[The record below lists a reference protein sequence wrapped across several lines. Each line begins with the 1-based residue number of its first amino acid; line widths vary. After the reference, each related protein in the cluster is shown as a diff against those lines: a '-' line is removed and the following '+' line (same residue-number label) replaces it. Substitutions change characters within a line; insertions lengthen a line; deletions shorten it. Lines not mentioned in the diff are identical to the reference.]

1 MSTLKLVVE
10 AGPDAGRQFDIKPD
24 GASIGRSTQNDIAIA
39 DAHADNNDAHAE
51 AEEGG
56 LLKKGAIGQDTQGR
70 ARRGRNPG
78 DQASAQFPQMQANSV
93 S

>member
-39 DAHADNNDAHAE
+39 DAQLSRHHCKVYFL
-51 AEEGG
+51 GG
-56 LLKKGAIGQDTQGR
+56 ELW
-70 ARRGRNPG
+70 
-78 DQASAQFPQMQANSV
+78 V
-93 S
+93 SDLATLNGTPVTGPPIT